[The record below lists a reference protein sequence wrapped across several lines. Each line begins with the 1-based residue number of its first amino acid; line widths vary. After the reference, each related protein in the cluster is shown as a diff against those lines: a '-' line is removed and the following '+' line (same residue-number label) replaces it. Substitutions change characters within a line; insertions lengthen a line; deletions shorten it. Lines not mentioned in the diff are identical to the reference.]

1 MFGAKADQTI
11 LRERDKNCVVE
22 AVFSDFGQNEELI
35 LRRIVSPSGKSRSFL
50 NDEPVSLNDLRE
62 LSFSLVD
69 IHAQHQHLLLT
80 DSGFQL
86 SVLDAYAGNESLLG
100 RYKECFD
107 KVSSLEKELKELE
120 EKVRKEK
127 SQEEFNRFQYNRLV
141 EASVKEGELEE
152 MEEELRIL
160 SNAEEIQNSLLS
172 AAELIS
178 PSSEEK
184 SLIQSLKEAQGL
196 ITRIAEN
203 YKSARELCD
212 RLESSRLELIDIE
225 DELRRRAE
233 RITVSSEKL
242 TSLEDRINLIY
253 KLMNIHQVKSVESLI
268 QIREEIE
275 KSLQFTESV
284 SQDLEKVRSELGEA
298 STELVQLA
306 SELHERRV
314 NHRKEFIKEITDE
327 VRGLEM
333 PHAVF
338 VMEIEEREEFNS
350 YGKDNIFYSFSANK
364 NIEPRQ
370 LSKIASGG
378 EISRIMLC
386 LKSVLAK
393 RRNMPAMILD
403 EVDSGV
409 SGSIADKMG
418 DLIAELSKKMQIFAI
433 THLPQI
439 ASKGNT
445 HLLVF
450 KEIDEKNTTKT
461 KIREITDEERV
472 LELAR
477 MLSGS
482 ETGEAAIANA
492 RELLGRNLM
501 NNHK

>member
-1 MFGAKADQTI
+1 MIFLPG
-11 LRERDKNCVVE
+11 
-22 AVFSDFGQNEELI
+22 
-35 LRRIVSPSGKSRSFL
+35 GKSRSFL
-50 NDEPVSLNDLRE
+50 NDEPVSLNDLKE
-62 LSFSLVD
+62 LSYNLID
-69 IHAQHQHLLLT
+69 IHAQHQHLLLA

-100 RYKECFD
+100 RYKESFD

-120 EKVRKEK
+120 ERVRREK

-152 MEEELRIL
+152 LEEEFRIL
-160 SNAEEIQNSLLS
+160 SNSEEIQNSLLT

-178 PSSEEK
+178 PSLEEK
-184 SLIQSLKEAQGL
+184 SIIQSLKEAQGL
-196 ITRIAEN
+196 LTRIAGN
-203 YKSARELCD
+203 YKSAQELCS
-212 RLESSRLELIDIE
+212 RLESSRLELTDIE
-225 DELRRRAE
+225 DDLRRRGE
-233 RITVSSEKL
+233 RMTVSPEKL
-242 TSLEDRINLIY
+242 SSLEERVNLLY

-268 QIREEIE
+268 QIREEIGM
-275 KSLQFTESV
+275 SLQITESV
-284 SQDLEKVRSELGEA
+284 SLDLEKVRSELSAA
-298 STELVQLA
+298 SVELEQLA
-306 SELHERRV
+306 SELHERRIIY
-314 NHRKEFIKEITDE
+314 RKEFTQEITAE
-327 VRGLEM
+327 VRSLEM

-338 VMEIEEREEFNS
+338 VVEIQDREEFNS
-350 YGKDNIFYSFSANK
+350 FGKDNIFYSFSANK

-378 EISRIMLC
+378 EMSRIMLC

-461 KIREITDEERV
+461 KIREITGEERV

>member
-1 MFGAKADQTI
+1 M
-11 LRERDKNCVVE
+11 
-22 AVFSDFGQNEELI
+22 
-35 LRRIVSPSGKSRSFL
+35 
-50 NDEPVSLNDLRE
+50 
-62 LSFSLVD
+62 
-69 IHAQHQHLLLT
+69 
-80 DSGFQL
+80 
-86 SVLDAYAGNESLLG
+86 
-100 RYKECFD
+100 
-107 KVSSLEKELKELE
+107 
-120 EKVRKEK
+120 
-127 SQEEFNRFQYNRLV
+127 
-141 EASVKEGELEE
+141 
-152 MEEELRIL
+152 
-160 SNAEEIQNSLLS
+160 
-172 AAELIS
+172 
-178 PSSEEK
+178 
-184 SLIQSLKEAQGL
+184 
-196 ITRIAEN
+196 
-203 YKSARELCD
+203 
-212 RLESSRLELIDIE
+212 
-225 DELRRRAE
+225 
-233 RITVSSEKL
+233 
-242 TSLEDRINLIY
+242 
-253 KLMNIHQVKSVESLI
+253 
-268 QIREEIE
+268 
-275 KSLQFTESV
+275 
-284 SQDLEKVRSELGEA
+284 
-298 STELVQLA
+298 
-306 SELHERRV
+306 
-314 NHRKEFIKEITDE
+314 HRKEFTQEITAE

-338 VMEIEEREEFNS
+338 VVEIQEREEINS
-350 YGKDNIFYSFSANK
+350 FGKDNIFYSFSANK

-450 KEIDEKNTTKT
+450 KEIDDKNTTKT
-461 KIREITDEERV
+461 KIREITGGERV

-501 NNHK
+501 NNHI

>member
-1 MFGAKADQTI
+1 LK
-11 LRERDKNCVVE
+11 
-22 AVFSDFGQNEELI
+22 
-35 LRRIVSPSGKSRSFL
+35 
-50 NDEPVSLNDLRE
+50 E
-62 LSFSLVD
+62 LSYSLVD
-69 IHAQHQHLLLT
+69 IHAQHQHLLLA

-107 KVSSLEKELKELE
+107 KVSGLEKELKELE
-120 EKVRKEK
+120 ERVRKEK

-141 EASVKEGELEE
+141 EASLKEGELEE
-152 MEEELRIL
+152 LEEEFKVL

-178 PSSEEK
+178 PSAEEK

-196 ITRIAEN
+196 LERIAEN
-203 YKSARELCD
+203 YKSVQEFCD
-212 RLESSRLELIDIE
+212 RLESSRLELIDME
-225 DELRRRAE
+225 DDLRRRGE
-233 RITVSSEKL
+233 RMTVSPEKL
-242 TSLEDRINLIY
+242 SSLEDRINLIY
-253 KLMNIHQVKSVESLI
+253 KLMSIHQVKSMKDLI
-268 QIREEIE
+268 EIRTQLEN
-275 KSLQFTESV
+275 SLQVTENI
-284 SQDLEKVRSELGEA
+284 SQELEKVRAELSA
-298 STELVQLA
+298 SSAELKELA
-306 SELHERRV
+306 SELHERRIL
-314 NHRKEFIKEITDE
+314 HCKEFTQEITAE
-327 VRGLEM
+327 VRSLEM
-333 PHAVF
+333 PYAVF
-338 VMEIEEREEFNS
+338 VVDIEERDEFNCF
-350 YGKDNIFYSFSANK
+350 GKDNILYSFSANK

-461 KIREITDEERV
+461 KIKEITGEKRV

-501 NNHK
+501 NNNK